1 MSRPL
6 HRGPSF
12 GERVREGV
20 ASAGRVLLGCLGLVL
35 VFALGG
41 GALSGFLG
49 GGAAPTGSADAI
61 AYPTDEWTFAPEPTV
76 EPTAERVR
84 VTLAEALE
92 DRLVKLTATGRNL
105 EQLAI
110 DLESLVEDA
119 LQVVIEPGTVFSP
132 GAKSTQPMVVI
143 DTVTIDLDPG
153 DVISDLID
161 VACDSMRLDTPDSKD
176 TFRLDAARSTT
187 NLRKLV
193 TAPSFVAATFRL
205 KQFAIWTLTDNP
217 TKTGFVGLGTGG
229 TGSGPTTK
237 ELAAIKAMFKEA
249 GIDPA
254 KYRALR

>member
-12 GERVREGV
+12 GERIREGL

-41 GALSGFLG
+41 GALSGFFG
-49 GGAAPTGSADAI
+49 GGAAPTESADAI
-61 AYPTDEWTFAPEPTV
+61 TYPTDEWTFPP
-76 EPTAERVR
+76 EPTAEPTLER
-84 VTLAEALE
+84 VTVSLAEAVE
-92 DRLVKLTATGRNL
+92 DKLVKMTAKGMNL

-119 LQVVIEPGTVFSP
+119 LEVVIDPGTVFSP

-153 DVISDLID
+153 DVISDIID
-161 VACDSMRLDTPDSKD
+161 VACDSMQLDTPDSKD
-176 TFRLDAARSTT
+176 TFRLDPARSTA

-193 TAPSFVAATFRL
+193 TAPSFATSTFRV

-217 TKTGFVGLGTGG
+217 AKTRYVGLGTGG
-229 TGSGPTTK
+229 AGSGPTTK
-237 ELAAIKAMFKEA
+237 ELTAIKALFKEA